1 MFNLPKNRPNWIEED
16 RQAALAL
23 PEPEV
28 AWALVNR
35 FEQDL
40 SGIMEELLFMFV

>member
-1 MFNLPKNRPNWIEED
+1 MFNLPKNRSNWIGED

-28 AWALVNR
+28 AWASVNR